1 MWLRVSVLVLLLAP
15 GGCAERDLWPEEQ
28 LDQKTAVNVT
38 IMAEPWIYAR
48 DVRML
53 AANARDYLNLG
64 VVETN
69 RAGTRAYWLGIIAWS
84 TIDRSVFSTP
94 DEAAKP
100 SKARLIWPSGTMEL
114 APVTGGRSAV
124 GLSEPV
130 LVDPTVKFTETW
142 YPLSTVQLAQLGA
155 AAPASVAMID
165 ENGRLSTYEQWNVHA
180 AAMSEFLKAVGL

>member
-1 MWLRVSVLVLLLAP
+1 VWLRTSALLVVLALN
-15 GGCAERDLWPEEQ
+15 GCSERDLWPEEQ

-69 RAGTRAYWLGIIAWS
+69 RAGTRAYWLGVIAWS
-84 TIDRSVFSTP
+84 TIDRSVLSTSDVAVTP
-94 DEAAKP
+94 V
-100 SKARLIWPSGTMEL
+100 KARLIWPAGTLEL
-114 APVTGGRSAV
+114 VPASGGRSAV

-130 LVDPTVKFTETW
+130 LVDPTAKFTETW
-142 YPLSTVQLAQLGA
+142 YPLSTSQLEQLGA

-165 ENGRLSTYEQWNVHA
+165 EKGRLSTYEQWNVHA